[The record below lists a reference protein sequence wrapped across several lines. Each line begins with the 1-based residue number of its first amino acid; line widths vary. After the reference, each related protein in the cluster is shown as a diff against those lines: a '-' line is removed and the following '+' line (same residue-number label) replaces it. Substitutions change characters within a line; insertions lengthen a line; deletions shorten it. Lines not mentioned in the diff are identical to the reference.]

1 MSTQPM
7 IPEPLLG
14 SLNRLGCKASGDG
27 IRTATGR
34 FCLWPIGQPTEDA
47 QPDLL
52 GLASRIVSSVAAHS
66 QGVHKIKNDAEL
78 SQEGKARRH
87 RLATP
92 PFVEQVAGA
101 AVALVRLERQHGAAV
116 ATFYNTEPPVPP
128 TMVLAALDVEARS
141 WIVNA
146 DASALSAI
154 LSAVTQGRQTE
165 AQRRLVYAWKAA
177 GFPLRSEFADHLR
190 EAWDALRRV
199 EAPEAATA
207 LDARGEGLTWARV
220 VIHAACRAF
229 VEDSGLQPVELHDL
243 IDTPAF
249 SDALPLFWSTEQ
261 ARQLAGMSSAG
272 VAAAA

>member
-1 MSTQPM
+1 MNVPM

-14 SLNRLGCKASGDG
+14 SLTRLGCKANGDS
-27 IRTATGR
+27 IRLPTGR
-34 FCLWPIGQPTEDA
+34 FAMWPIGAPTDEA

-66 QGVHKIKNDAEL
+66 QGVHKIKNDTEL

-92 PFVEQVAGA
+92 PYVEQIAGA

-116 ATFYNTEPPVPP
+116 AMFYNVEPGLPGTV
-128 TMVLAALDVEARS
+128 VLALLDAESRS
-141 WIVNA
+141 WIGSA
-146 DASALSAI
+146 DASALSEI
-154 LSAVTQGRQTE
+154 LVAVTKGTQSE

-177 GFPLRSEFADHLR
+177 GFPLRPEFADQLR

-199 EAPEAATA
+199 EAPEQATA
-207 LDARGEGLTWARV
+207 LDARGDALTWARV
-220 VIHAACRAF
+220 VVHAACRAF
-229 VEDSGLQPVELHDL
+229 VEDSGIQPVELHDL
-243 IDTPAF
+243 LAVPAF
-249 SDALPLFWSTEQ
+249 DDAIALFWSTEQ

-272 VAAAA
+272 VVAAA

>member
-1 MSTQPM
+1 MNVQPM

-14 SLNRLGCKASGDG
+14 TLTRLGCKASGDS
-27 IRTATGR
+27 IRLPTGK
-34 FCLWPIGQPTEDA
+34 FAMWPIGQPTEEA

-66 QGVHKIKNDAEL
+66 RDVNKVKQDVEL
-78 SQEGKARRH
+78 SQEGRARRH

-92 PFVEQVAGA
+92 PYIEQIAGV

-128 TMVLAALDVEARS
+128 TMVLAALDVESRG
-141 WIVNA
+141 WIYGA
-146 DASALSAI
+146 DGAALSAI

-165 AQRRLVYAWKAA
+165 AQRRLTYAWRAS
-177 GFPLRSEFADHLR
+177 GYPLRPEFADHLR

-199 EAPEAATA
+199 EAPEQANA
-207 LDARGEGLTWARV
+207 LDARGDALVWARV

-243 IDTPAF
+243 IDTPAL
-249 SDALPLFWSTEQ
+249 SDALPLFWSKAQ
-261 ARQLAGMSSAG
+261 AESLAGMASAG